1 MTKGSNK
8 MENNYNEQLI
18 IMQAAI
24 EVNTQDMKANK
35 QESDEKM
42 TKFTEEFKAILAAI
56 TDQINTFKYSPTYK
70 YLTNPPDPTNM
81 VPTNK

>member
-42 TKFTEEFKAILAAI
+42 TKFTE
-56 TDQINTFKYSPTYK
+56 
-70 YLTNPPDPTNM
+70 
-81 VPTNK
+81 

>member
-1 MTKGSNK
+1 

-42 TKFTEEFKAILAAI
+42 TKFTE
-56 TDQINTFKYSPTYK
+56 
-70 YLTNPPDPTNM
+70 
-81 VPTNK
+81 